1 MEKYIHYCWFG
12 GNKLPKLAKKCIKS
26 WKKYLPDYK
35 IIEWNEKNF
44 DVNITEFSKKAYEEK
59 KWAFVSDVARVYALK
74 EMGGI
79 YLDTDMMIK
88 KPVDETILEKDFF
101 VGWESDI
108 NIAVGVLGAVK
119 GNKIVEELFEKYK
132 KTEFNSENIY
142 KITIPR
148 LLTDLLKKE
157 YKMKVNHLENQVLKG
172 NTYILARDYFYPI
185 SSDRSLDDMFTKNT
199 CMIHYYSGTW
209 LPRDQQIQ
217 AIFEQKFGRK
227 NGKRILN
234 VLIKIKHGLR
244 HIKKVTKDVLRI
256 VLYPAVKIRR
266 IVRKNRMVS
275 SKKQRIDQKLAKINK
290 DYLVFY
296 HEDWIGI
303 KTATKELFPN
313 VAISISDLD
322 NEEIVEYYAKAIVNK
337 NPRLLIFSGFATG
350 WEDLIKIINEQNK
363 NIVIKIIWH
372 GSMCMNIYDYDYIR
386 FTKMFE
392 LLKQNKIKSI
402 AFVKKSMFEFFKQK
416 GYNVEFLANNIK
428 NLKTSKKQGEKQNNE
443 KIKVGIYAS
452 GDRWVKN
459 FYNQLAAASLIDN
472 CVVDCIPINY
482 KAYGLAELFDI
493 DIKGISTQV
502 EHNQILNRMAKNDV
516 NMYITFSEC
525 APMIPLES
533 LELGV
538 PCITSNNHHYF
549 AGTPLEEYLI
559 VRDVDNINAI
569 YLGLKKALE
578 NKEKIIEEYKKWKET
593 YNIEAVESL
602 NKFLEV

>member
-26 WKKYLPDYK
+26 WKKYLPDYQ

-119 GNKIVEELFEKYK
+119 GNKIIEELFEKYK

-185 SSDRSLDDMFTKNT
+185 SSDRSLADMFTKNT

-234 VLIKIKHGLR
+234 ILIKIKHGLR
-244 HIKKVTKDVLRI
+244 HIKKATKDVLRI
-256 VLYPAVKIRR
+256 ILYPAVKIRR

-275 SKKQRIDQKLAKINK
+275 SKKQRIDQKLSKINK
-290 DYLVFY
+290 DYLVLY

-313 VAISISDLD
+313 ATISISDLD

-337 NPRLLIFSGFATG
+337 HPRLLIFSGFAIG
-350 WEDLIKIINEQNK
+350 WEDLIKIINEQDK
-363 NIVIKIIWH
+363 NITIKIIWH

-386 FTKMFE
+386 FTKMIE

-428 NLKTSKKQGEKQNNE
+428 DLKISKKQGEKQNGE

-482 KAYGLAELFDI
+482 KAYDLAELFNV

-533 LELGV
+533 LEVGV

-549 AGTPLEEYLI
+549 EGTPLEDYLI

-578 NKEKIIEEYKKWKET
+578 NKGKIIEEYKTWKEA
-593 YNIEAVESL
+593 YNIEAEERL
-602 NKFLEV
+602 NKFLEI

>member
-12 GNKLPKLAKKCIKS
+12 GNKLPKLAKRCIKS

-88 KPVDETILEKDFF
+88 KPIDKNILEKDFF

-108 NIAVGVLGAVK
+108 NIAVGVLGATK
-119 GNKIVEELFEKYK
+119 GNKIIEKLFEKYK
-132 KTEFNSENIY
+132 KTEFNVDNIY

-157 YKMKVNHLENQVLKG
+157 YKMKINHLENQELKE

-185 SSDRSLDDMFTKNT
+185 SSDRSLADMFTKNT

-209 LPRDQQIQ
+209 LPREEQIQ
-217 AIFEQKFGRK
+217 AMFEQKFGRK
-227 NGKRILN
+227 NGRRILN
-234 VLIKIKHGLR
+234 FLIKIKHLLR
-244 HIKKVTKDVLRI
+244 HIKKAIKDILRV
-256 VLYPAVKIRR
+256 VLYPAVKVRR
-266 IVRKNRMVS
+266 IIRKNKMVN
-275 SKKQRIDQKLAKINK
+275 SKKQRIDQKLGKISK
-290 DYLVFY
+290 DYIVFY
-296 HEDWIGI
+296 HEDWMGI
-303 KTATKELFPN
+303 KTATKELFPD
-313 VAISISDLD
+313 ATISISDLD
-322 NEEIVEYYAKAIVNK
+322 NEEIVEYYAKAITNK
-337 NPRLLIFSGFATG
+337 HPRLVAFSGFATG
-350 WEDLIKIINEQNK
+350 WEELIKKINELDN
-363 NIVIKIIWH
+363 NIIIKIIWH
-372 GSMCMNIYDYDYIR
+372 GSMCMNIYDYDYLR
-386 FTKMFE
+386 FTSMFE
-392 LLKQNKIKSI
+392 LLKENKIKSI
-402 AFVKKSMFEFFKQK
+402 AFVKKSMFEFFKEK

-428 NLKTSKKQGEKQNNE
+428 NLKITKKQNDKQNSE
-443 KIKVGIYAS
+443 KVKIGIYAS

-459 FYNQLAAASLIDN
+459 FYNQLAAASLVKN

-482 KAYGLAELFDI
+482 KAYGLADLFNI
-493 DIKGISTQV
+493 DIKGLSTQV
-502 EHNQILNRMAKNDV
+502 EHNQLLNRMAKNDI

-533 LELGV
+533 LEMGV

-549 AGTPLEEYLI
+549 EGTPLEEYLI
-559 VRDVDNINAI
+559 VKDVDNINSI
-569 YLGLKKALE
+569 YTGIKKALE
-578 NKEKIIEEYKKWKET
+578 NKEKIIEEYRKWKEE
-593 YNIEAVESL
+593 YDKVSLESL
-602 NKFLEV
+602 NHFLEI